1 MTESGVR
8 CSGGVRTA
16 ENILDDEDI
25 VATTALTEYVSK
37 LEKILLR
44 RNAEPNSTAQVAG
57 NLVQTAPAFALCT
70 AAAMNAIPSTPSSTF
85 GKSRSCGGG

>member
-25 VATTALTEYVSK
+25 VATTALTEYGSK
-37 LEKILLR
+37 LETILLR
-44 RNAEPNSTAQVAG
+44 
-57 NLVQTAPAFALCT
+57 
-70 AAAMNAIPSTPSSTF
+70 
-85 GKSRSCGGG
+85 